1 MTDSIKQ
8 RRRRSTAEAKLKV
21 IQEAR
26 QGGVP
31 VRQVCDQYD
40 IRPSQFYQWERKAEQ
55 GALEGLCPQKRG
67 RMRVSLR
74 EEQLV
79 AEIERLREVI
89 AELNRA
95 NTSGCASGRSLALKR
110 GVWR

>member
-8 RRRRSTAEAKLKV
+8 RRRRFTAEVKLKA

-31 VRQVCDQYD
+31 VRQVCEGYG

-55 GALEGLCPQKRG
+55 GALEGLRSQKRG
-67 RMRVSLR
+67 RKRVSPR
-74 EEQLV
+74 EEQLL
-79 AEIERLREVI
+79 AEIDRLREVI
-89 AELNRA
+89 AELNKE
-95 NTSGCASGRSLALKR
+95 NLVLKR
-110 GVWR
+110 GGWR

>member
-8 RRRRSTAEAKLKV
+8 RRRRFTAEAKLKT

-31 VRQVCDQYD
+31 VRQVCDRYG

-55 GALEGLCPQKRG
+55 AALEGLRPQKRG
-67 RMRVSLR
+67 RKRINPR
-74 EEQLV
+74 EEQLL
-79 AEIERLREVI
+79 AEIEQLREVI
-89 AELNRA
+89 AELNKE
-95 NTSGCASGRSLALKR
+95 NLTLKR
-110 GVWR
+110 GIWR

>member
-1 MTDSIKQ
+1 MTDNIKQQ
-8 RRRRSTAEAKLKV
+8 RRRFTAEVKLKA

-31 VRQVCDQYD
+31 VRQVCERYD

-55 GALEGLCPQKRG
+55 AALEGLRPQKRG
-67 RMRVSLR
+67 CKKVSPR
-74 EEQLV
+74 EEQLL

-89 AELNRA
+89 AELNKE
-95 NTSGCASGRSLALKR
+95 NLALKK
-110 GVWR
+110 GICL

>member
-1 MTDSIKQ
+1 MTDNIKQ
-8 RRRRSTAEAKLKV
+8 RRRRFSAEAKLKA

-31 VRQVCDQYD
+31 VRQVCEQYD

-55 GALEGLCPQKRG
+55 GALEGLRPQKRG
-67 RMRVSLR
+67 RKRVSPQ
-74 EEQLV
+74 EEQLL

-89 AELNRA
+89 AELNKE
-95 NTSGCASGRSLALKR
+95 NLALKR

>member
-1 MTDSIKQ
+1 MIDSIKQ
-8 RRRRSTAEAKLKV
+8 RRRRFTAEAKLKA

-31 VRQVCDQYD
+31 VRQVCEQYD

-55 GALEGLCPQKRG
+55 AALEGLRPQKRG
-67 RMRVSLR
+67 RKRVSPR
-74 EEQLV
+74 EEQLL

-89 AELNRA
+89 AELNKE
-95 NTSGCASGRSLALKR
+95 NLTLKR

>member
-1 MTDSIKQ
+1 MTDSVKQ
-8 RRRRSTAEAKLKV
+8 RRRFTAEVKLKA

-31 VRQVCDQYD
+31 VRQVCEQYD

-55 GALEGLCPQKRG
+55 AALEGLRPQKRG
-67 RMRVSLR
+67 RKKVSPR
-74 EEQLV
+74 EEQLL

-89 AELNRA
+89 AELNKE
-95 NTSGCASGRSLALKR
+95 NLVLKK

>member
-1 MTDSIKQ
+1 MTESIKQ
-8 RRRRSTAEAKLKV
+8 RRRRFTAEAKLKA

-31 VRQVCDQYD
+31 VRHVCEQYD

-55 GALEGLCPQKRG
+55 AALEGLRPQKRG
-67 RMRVSLR
+67 RKRVSPR
-74 EEQLV
+74 EEQLL

-89 AELNRA
+89 AELNKE
-95 NTSGCASGRSLALKR
+95 TLALKR

>member
-1 MTDSIKQ
+1 MTDNTK
-8 RRRRSTAEAKLKV
+8 RRRRRFTAEAKLKA

-31 VRQVCDQYD
+31 VRQVCEQYD

-55 GALEGLCPQKRG
+55 AALKGLRPQKRG
-67 RMRVSLR
+67 RKRVSPR
-74 EEQLV
+74 EEQLL

-89 AELNRA
+89 AELNKE
-95 NTSGCASGRSLALKR
+95 NLALKR

>member
-1 MTDSIKQ
+1 MTDSTKQ
-8 RRRRSTAEAKLKV
+8 RRRRFTAEVKLKA

-26 QGGVP
+26 QGGMP

-55 GALEGLCPQKRG
+55 AALEGLRPQKRG
-67 RMRVSLR
+67 RKKVSPR
-74 EEQLV
+74 EEQLL

-89 AELNRA
+89 AELNKE
-95 NTSGCASGRSLALKR
+95 NLALKK

>member
-1 MTDSIKQ
+1 MTDSAKQ
-8 RRRRSTAEAKLKV
+8 RRRFTAEVKLKA

-26 QGGVP
+26 QGRVP
-31 VRQVCDQYD
+31 VRQVCEQYD

-55 GALEGLCPQKRG
+55 AALEGLRPQKRG
-67 RMRVSLR
+67 RKKVSPR
-74 EEQLV
+74 EEQLL

-89 AELNRA
+89 AELNKE
-95 NTSGCASGRSLALKR
+95 NLVLKK